1 MHTIKTW
8 RDPYDDGW
16 ATTKKEEIDFKPGI
30 TILVGC
36 NGIGKSTLLRNIKSQ
51 LEEENIPYY
60 MFDNLKDG
68 GRESI
73 DRMIHEGKDLG
84 TVARMLSASE
94 GENISNNLGIMAR
107 KLWKFIVS
115 GENDNKNF
123 DDIFN
128 PEKSKKVTSK
138 ERWILLDAV
147 DSGYSIDNVVDLK
160 SLFDLVLGD
169 AKKMD
174 CEVYVI
180 ASANEYELAAD
191 MDCLDVAEGEYVT
204 FSDYEDFR
212 TFILESRNKKNV
224 REK

>member
-8 RDPYDDGW
+8 RDPYDNGW
-16 ATTKKEEIDFKPGI
+16 ATTKKEEIVFKPGI

-73 DRMIHEGKDLG
+73 GRMMYEGKDLG

-94 GENISNNLGIMAR
+94 GENISNNLGIMVR
-107 KLWKFIVS
+107 KLRKFIVS
-115 GENDNKNF
+115 GENGDKNF

-128 PEKSKKVTSK
+128 PEKSKKITSK

-160 SLFDLVLGD
+160 SLFDLVLSD

-174 CEVYVI
+174 REVYIV
-180 ASANEYELAAD
+180 ASANEYELTAD

-224 REK
+224 RER